1 MDDAFILGLLRCS
14 GAAPTAAIRLGRRL
28 AHDSPLAGEHETLE
42 LPRRPRGD
50 ELLEPGA
57 MTALRH
63 RLRRHAPLHDLATVV
78 ACAFDHRTRML
89 PFIFADTRMAPA
101 GIRAIGSALA
111 DVGFEKTRL
120 VLQQWNRRFRPSQ
133 MRLDGRIPDLFM
145 VSSMGMHEAA
155 CKELVRDARRIDP
168 AHRPL
173 IVVGGSHAVYEPFKV
188 FSADP
193 DDPSGPDVAVTGEEF
208 VLLSLLEAVLS
219 VRARGEA
226 MRLAFARARD
236 KGLLDEIPGLVYPLG
251 ARDGV
256 AEKLIDTGT
265 QRLLGDLDELPHP
278 VLGYRLLEAPS
289 RASNLAPRA
298 MPADRVRKHSPIS
311 SLVMTFG
318 CKFSCPYCPIPAYNQ
333 RQYRTKSPE
342 RIADEMARLNGEYG
356 LRYFFGTDD
365 NFFNDHDR
373 ALKIAET
380 LARTEVDG
388 SRLGSKVRWGTE
400 ATVHDTLKMK
410 EHLPLM
416 REAGCRGLWIGVE
429 DLTATFVRK
438 GQSVDK
444 TTEAFLSLREVG
456 ICPMPM
462 MMHHDSQPLYTRK
475 GDYGLLNQVRL
486 LRRAGAVSLQVLMLV
501 PSPGSK
507 LYHETYTSGQV
518 FDRVGGRRVDP
529 YMHDGNYVIA
539 SHHQHPWKKQ
549 LNILASYS
557 YFYNPWW
564 LIVALLRKTSVGDKP
579 ASAQVFGML
588 GNIQNIRRTLGWA
601 FRLMFMKIRRHTQPP
616 RSTIPM
622 QSVEGTQSIH
632 TRPIVVVTID
642 PAASL
647 SKQTDRLSRSRS

>member
-1 MDDAFILGLLRCS
+1 M
-14 GAAPTAAIRLGRRL
+14 
-28 AHDSPLAGEHETLE
+28 E
-42 LPRRPRGD
+42 LPRRPRGN
-50 ELLEPGA
+50 ELLDPGA

-63 RLRRHAPLHDLATVV
+63 RLRRIAPQHDLATVV
-78 ACAFDHRTRML
+78 VCAFDHRTRML

-101 GIRAIGSALA
+101 GIRAVGSALA

-133 MRLDGRIPDLFM
+133 MRLEGRVPDLFM

-155 CKELVRDARRIDP
+155 CKELVRDARRIDA

-173 IVVGGSHAVYEPFKV
+173 IIVGGSHAVYEPFKV
-188 FSADP
+188 FSADSE
-193 DDPSGPDVAVTGEEF
+193 DPAGPDVAVTGEEF

-236 KGLLDEIPGLVYPLG
+236 MGMLDEIPGLVYALG
-251 ARDGV
+251 DRDGI
-256 AEKLIDTGT
+256 AERLIDTGT

-278 VLGYRLLEAPS
+278 VLGYRLLEPPS
-289 RASNLAPRA
+289 RATILASRA
-298 MPADRVRKHSPIS
+298 LPAERVRRHTPLS

-342 RIADEMARLNGEYG
+342 RIADEMRRLGDEYG

-365 NFFNDHDR
+365 NFLNDHGR

-380 LARTEVDG
+380 LARTTVDG
-388 SRLGSKVRWGTE
+388 SPLGSRVRWGTE
-400 ATVHDTLKMK
+400 ATIHDTLKMK

-429 DLTATFVRK
+429 DLTATFVKK

-444 TTEAFLSLREVG
+444 TTEAFRSLREAG

-462 MMHHDSQPLYTRK
+462 MMHHDAQPLYTRK
-475 GDYGLLNQVRL
+475 SNYGLLNQVRL

-507 LYHETYTSGQV
+507 VYHETYTSGQV

-539 SHHQHPWKKQ
+539 SLHRRPWMKQ
-549 LNILASYS
+549 INILVSYS

-564 LIVALLRKTSVGDKP
+564 LILALLRKTKVGDKP

-601 FRLMFMKIRRHTQPP
+601 FRLMFMKVRRHAQPP
-616 RSTIPM
+616 RSAIPM

-632 TRPIVVVTID
+632 TTPMVVVTID
-642 PAASL
+642 RATAPFMPI
-647 SKQTDRLSRSRS
+647 DRLTRSGS